1 MLRRFSLLLD
11 LSRYHSIGRRY
22 FVVNGFDGAL
32 TMLGILIGFYQV
44 GNTPISMITG
54 ACLGAA
60 IALGASG
67 LSSAYISES
76 AERQK
81 ELKDLES
88 AMATSL
94 EASAHAQAARLSPA
108 VIALINGLSP
118 LLLSLIIMLPLWF
131 AESSGQ
137 LFLTPIEF
145 SISLALLVIF
155 SLGVFLGRISGQ
167 FWLLSGIRAL
177 LIALVTGAIILLLVP
192 K

>member
-32 TMLGILIGFYQV
+32 TMLGILIGFYQI
-44 GNTPISMITG
+44 GNTPIPMVMG

-94 EASAHAQAARLSPA
+94 EESAHAQAARLTPA

-118 LLLSLIIMLPLWF
+118 LVLSLIIMLPLWF
-131 AESSGQ
+131 SESAGQ
-137 LFLTPIEF
+137 QILSPIEL
-145 SISLALLVIF
+145 SILVALFVIF
-155 SLGVFLGRISGQ
+155 SLGIFLGKISGQ
-167 FWLLSGIRAL
+167 FWLLSGFRTL
-177 LIALVTGAIILLLVP
+177 LIALVTGAIIFLLVP

>member
-1 MLRRFSLLLD
+1 MLRRFSLLID

-32 TMLGILIGFYQV
+32 TMLGILLGFYHV
-44 GNTPISMITG
+44 GNTPISIITG

-76 AERQK
+76 AERKK

-94 EASAHAQAARLSPA
+94 EESAHAQAARLSP
-108 VIALINGLSP
+108 VIIALINGFSP
-118 LLLSLIIMLPLWF
+118 LILSLIIMLPLWLT
-131 AESSGQ
+131 ELGDD
-137 LFLTPIEF
+137 LFLSPVEL
-145 SISLALLVIF
+145 SISVALLVIF
-155 SLGVFLGRISGQ
+155 SLGIFLGKRQRFDQINGY
-167 FWLLSGIRAL
+167 L
-177 LIALVTGAIILLLVP
+177 
-192 K
+192 